1 MSVVSGTTRL
11 NEGGTRHK
19 LQAAIVHP
27 GYDVDDSWLH
37 DIALIKVVEPFH
49 LDGVKVAAA
58 TLPQQGQPV
67 QDDDVA
73 IIVGW
78 GLVQETDTQ
87 PSERLQKAELRIVN
101 QLECQCAYKS
111 VGEQVHD
118 TNLCAGVLQGGIG
131 ACQGDSG
138 GPLFVDGVLV
148 GLTSF
153 SLGCARPNFPAVFT
167 RVASYIDWINQHVQC
182 RLPPTRLRRATVR
195 RRDGGR
201 RVGACAWS
209 RGGRPGRR
217 RERVP
222 QPGEYR
228 AAAAA
233 AAAAAALLWHHL
245 VLPSLSV
252 QVQRPEEPPSYRHAC
267 GGVVLNQYWA
277 LTAAHCIASRL
288 Q

>member
-1 MSVVSGTTRL
+1 MVGDALEPVHGLVVGGQDAAENEFPSQLSLQLLRPGEPPSYRHACGASVLNQYWALTAAHCVASRLQEMQSMSVVSGTTRL

-37 DIALIKVVEPFH
+37 DIALIKVVEPFP

-58 TLPQQGQPV
+58 RLPQQGQPV

-73 IIVGW
+73 IVVGW

-87 PSERLQKAELRIVN
+87 PSERLQKAELRIIN

-111 VGEQVHD
+111 VGESVHD

-167 RVASYIDWINQHVQC
+167 RVASYIDWIAQHI
-182 RLPPTRLRRATVR
+182 
-195 RRDGGR
+195 
-201 RVGACAWS
+201 
-209 RGGRPGRR
+209 
-217 RERVP
+217 E
-222 QPGEYR
+222 
-228 AAAAA
+228 
-233 AAAAAALLWHHL
+233 
-245 VLPSLSV
+245 
-252 QVQRPEEPPSYRHAC
+252 
-267 GGVVLNQYWA
+267 
-277 LTAAHCIASRL
+277 
-288 Q
+288 